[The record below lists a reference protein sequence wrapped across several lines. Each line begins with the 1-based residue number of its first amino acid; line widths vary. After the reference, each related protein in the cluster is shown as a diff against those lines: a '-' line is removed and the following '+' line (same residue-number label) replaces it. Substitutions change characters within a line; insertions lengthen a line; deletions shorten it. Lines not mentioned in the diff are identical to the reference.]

1 MKDWTKARPKHN
13 RVNSKCFSYI
23 WTFGTFVGIIWA
35 PVGLDRPTL
44 TVLLPLGHKISVPAT
59 FFNKSFQVLGIFHI
73 PGSLFTFPA
82 SHTACLGNSFREFN
96 PGTSFLASAASW
108 NFSASLCEPPFLCL
122 SRLQKLVL
130 HEWCHVILSQPRGL
144 YYFMA
149 ELR

>member
-1 MKDWTKARPKHN
+1 MFQLHMDFWDFCWYYLG
-13 RVNSKCFSYI
+13 SSG
-23 WTFGTFVGIIWA
+23 FGQTHPDSSV
-35 PVGLDRPTL
+35 
-44 TVLLPLGHKISVPAT
+44 PLGQKISVPAT

-73 PGSLFTFPA
+73 PGSLFTFLA

-96 PGTSFLASAASW
+96 PGTSFLASAVSW